1 MGRSVNSRN
10 RVFIEDGDGIRTQAF
25 DPSKLEDP
33 HLIIYAPVRVL
44 GDKTIVTNGDQTD
57 TIYEHMENGQTF
69 EQSLRTRE
77 FEDDDPNFTPRISGI
92 IEPNN
97 GGFDYSMSIL
107 KSADGNPQS
116 CQRYTF
122 RITIRL
128 TARDTLSIHIWVT
141 AVRFRLL
148 RASLKRLQF
157 QTILMNS
164 QTVFGIRLMRIIKF
178 RCS

>member
-1 MGRSVNSRN
+1 M
-10 RVFIEDGDGIRTQAF
+10 
-25 DPSKLEDP
+25 
-33 HLIIYAPVRVL
+33 L

-141 AVRFRLL
+141 AVRFRL
-148 RASLKRLQF
+148 
-157 QTILMNS
+157 
-164 QTVFGIRLMRIIKF
+164 
-178 RCS
+178 

>member
-1 MGRSVNSRN
+1 MAYFIMGRSVNSRN

-92 IEPNN
+92 IEPNK

-141 AVRFRLL
+141 AVRFRHL
-148 RASLKRLQF
+148 RVSLKGC
-157 QTILMNS
+157 NS
-164 QTVFGIRLMRIIKF
+164 KRY
-178 RCS
+178 